1 MKPENFAVSGRKSSK
16 MLYIIDY
23 GLAKLYRDPNTH
35 LHIPSRD
42 NKRFLGTARYA
53 SLYTHLGVEQSR
65 RDDMESLGYIFVYL
79 LKGKLPW
86 QGIKMESRHERYNA
100 IKEKKQEM
108 TVEELCSDLPL
119 QFLRYMRFCRKL
131 KFEEK
136 PDYAQLRMMFKNLFY
151 ERSYD
156 NNFAYDWVFL
166 DALSEVKVPIS
177 INTNGT
183 NQASISGT
191 NIVDGIE
198 RNYLK
203 IVKEGPKF
211 LEVIG
216 GNVQSGIMSTNKST
230 FQPEPSKH
238 ILDTDIENLMEES
251 KGEAVKLCASE
262 QLLLPGLANVNRV
275 IENRGKWNEVVD
287 SSSCDFRESEIVEH
301 ANVVSKGWV

>member
-1 MKPENFAVSGRKSSK
+1 
-16 MLYIIDY
+16 
-23 GLAKLYRDPNTH
+23 
-35 LHIPSRD
+35 
-42 NKRFLGTARYA
+42 
-53 SLYTHLGVEQSR
+53 
-65 RDDMESLGYIFVYL
+65 MESLGYIFVYL

-100 IKEKKQEM
+100 IKEKKQEI
-108 TVEELCSDLPL
+108 TAEELCSDLPL

-166 DALSEVKVPIS
+166 DALNEVKVPAS

-191 NIVDGIE
+191 NIVDSIE

-216 GNVQSGIMSTNKST
+216 GNVQSGMMSTNKST

-238 ILDTDIENLMEES
+238 ILDTDMENIMEET
-251 KGEAVKLCASE
+251 KGETVKLYANE
-262 QLLLPGLANVNRV
+262 QFLLPGLANVSRV
-275 IENRGKWNEVVD
+275 TESREKRNEVVD

-301 ANVVSKGWV
+301 ANAVSKACV